1 MDESG
6 ESPKWPNR
14 KVQFG
19 CTSYGKKFSNTEVEM
34 GLVDC
39 LYDRTEKY
47 SMAVL
52 SEGKSSVILKFDE
65 PGDLM
70 C

>member
-39 LYDRTEKY
+39 LYDREEKY
-47 SMAVL
+47 SIAVL
-52 SEGKSSVILKFDE
+52 FEGKSSVILKFDE
-65 PGDLM
+65 LGDLL